1 MKQIKS
7 RDRHLDTSAA
17 LDFLEQR
24 LNATERARV
33 EEHLGRPCPACRER
47 VRSLGEILATMRS
60 DRVGEVPRSLHE
72 RAVGLFAPTTKPSLV
87 RGLIDAVAELLFD
100 SSVQPLT
107 AAARRSVGEARRLRF
122 KLGTHTLD
130 LEIEREGASTLSV
143 RGRLLAGDPQLW
155 SITLEAGPE
164 HRTVHP
170 DATGSFVLDNLPQAS
185 LTLQLRDADER
196 FRLPTIE
203 P

>member
-1 MKQIKS
+1 MCL
-7 RDRHLDTSAA
+7 RA

-24 LNATERARV
+24 LNAADRRQI
-33 EEHLGRPCPACRER
+33 EEHLGRPCTACREQ

-60 DRVGEVPRSLHE
+60 DRFGEVPRSLHE
-72 RAVGLFAPTTKPSLV
+72 RAVAVFVPSEQPSLV
-87 RGLIDAVAELLFD
+87 RGVVNAIAELLFD
-100 SSVQPLT
+100 SSTQPLT

-130 LEIEREGASTLSV
+130 LELEREGASMLSV
-143 RGRLLAGDPQLW
+143 RGRLVATDAHLW
-155 SITLEAGPE
+155 SIIVEAGPE
-164 HRTVHP
+164 RRVVHP
-170 DATGSFVLDNLPQAS
+170 DATGSFVIDNLPLAP

>member
-1 MKQIKS
+1 VKQLKS

-47 VRSLGEILATMRS
+47 VRSLGEMLATMRS

-72 RAVGLFAPTTKPSLV
+72 RAVALFAPTARPSLV
-87 RGLIDAVAELLFD
+87 RGVVDAVAELLFD

-122 KLGTHTLD
+122 KLGTHS
-130 LEIEREGASTLSV
+130 LELELERETASTLSV
-143 RGRLLAGDPQLW
+143 RGRLLAIDPQLW
-155 SITLEAGPE
+155 SITLEAGSE
-164 HRTVHP
+164 QRAVHP
-170 DATGSFVLDNLPQAS
+170 DATGSFVLDNLPLAP